1 MDFGKLN
8 DSQKAMARMIADKAR
23 ANNVDPEL
31 ALAIGFA
38 ESRFINQNNPTSGA
52 MGIMQVMPANA
63 KGLKIE
69 VEDLADPEKNIDAG
83 IRILKE
89 NLDRYKGDAKLAAI
103 AYNSRPLVA
112 DRYAKTQDS
121 ALLPEE
127 TENFWQSLN
136 KFRDLSKTGYLV
148 PVKASATQAE
158 EGSVDMGSLPEPI
171 DDPLPKST
179 LRDTYEAIR
188 MAASGPDGEI
198 DKSLATGAGATVGAI
213 AGTLETGS
221 RAGSKIM
228 DALKSTKE
236 AADAARAAQEASMAS
251 MGASPDSAGQKWK
264 AKTGY
269 GRGAGET
276 VQDVSS
282 SYERAKGKGK
292 ISGRM
297 SKLYGV
303 PDVGEP
309 TALLDRMIY
318 RKELQERMAKE
329 AADLAAAEQKAAIAA
344 AKRAK
349 TVSRVGALARI
360 PIIGPTIAGGSLGYD
375 IADMIERGEAGD
387 YRGAAIKGVG
397 ALGSGMALVPHPLTR
412 AIGTGLGLA
421 SIPAGMLSDY
431 YRDQE

>member
-8 DSQKAMARMIADKAR
+8 DNQKANARMIADKAR

-38 ESRFINQNNPTSGA
+38 ESKFINQNNPSSGA

-63 KGLKIE
+63 KGLGIE
-69 VEDLADPEKNIDAG
+69 VEDLADPAKNIDAG
-83 IRILKE
+83 IRILRE
-89 NLDRYKGDAKLAAI
+89 NLDRYGGDAKLAAI

-112 DRYAKTQDS
+112 DRYAKSQDDS
-121 ALLPEE
+121 ILPKE
-127 TENFWQSLN
+127 TLNYWQTLN
-136 KFRDLSKTGYLV
+136 NFRDLGQTGYLA
-148 PVKASATQAE
+148 PVAAE
-158 EGSVDMGSLPEPI
+158 EPIDMGGLPEPI
-171 DDPLPKST
+171 DKPIDRSGMREK
-179 LRDTYEAIR
+179 YEAMR
-188 MAASGPDGEI
+188 MAASGPDGEV
-198 DKSLATGAGATVGAI
+198 DKTFLTGAGLVAGAT
-213 AGTLETGS
+213 AGTLETGVK
-221 RAGSKIM
+221 AGSKIM
-228 DALKSTKE
+228 HALKSTKE
-236 AADAARAAQEASMAS
+236 AADAARVAQEASLAATTGS
-251 MGASPDSAGQKWK
+251 SPDSAGQKWK

-269 GRGAGET
+269 GRGAGTTTQE
-276 VQDVSS
+276 VSS
-282 SYERAKGKGK
+282 SYQRAKGKGK

-297 SKLYGV
+297 SDLYGV
-303 PDVGEP
+303 ADVGEP